1 MRRMICTLCTILL
14 ILCGTVFSSAQVG
27 DIVSD
32 VYSTDILTYIDGE
45 PIQGYA
51 INGKTVICVEDLTNY
66 GFTVM
71 YDDSIRTLFA
81 TQNKE
86 KPDDPRPVISRGK
99 VGEVTGH
106 IYETDI
112 RVILNGV
119 YINAAALD
127 GKMVIPVEEIGLYWP
142 NENEGEPAEDY
153 YWSWYQYDDS
163 VRKLSLNT
171 RVVTAETVN
180 SSYYERQMR
189 GNTVRWN
196 DEYLLFTGW
205 IPNVHAFG
213 VQIIPTISYKYGKD
227 KVGLWNILDRY
238 RDKYGY
244 ESIDFMEPQ
253 EEKGKLIRPRL
264 EPDPENSEW
273 ILWELANG
281 DVYYLN
287 AYSMIM
293 LDEKPY

>member
-1 MRRMICTLCTILL
+1 MICTLCTVLL

-32 VYSTDILTYIDGE
+32 IYSTDILTYIDGE

-86 KPDDPRPVISRGK
+86 KPADPRPVISRGT

-112 RVILNGV
+112 RVILNGA

-142 NENEGEPAEDY
+142 NDNEGEPAED
-153 YWSWYQYDDS
+153 
-163 VRKLSLNT
+163 
-171 RVVTAETVN
+171 
-180 SSYYERQMR
+180 
-189 GNTVRWN
+189 
-196 DEYLLFTGW
+196 
-205 IPNVHAFG
+205 
-213 VQIIPTISYKYGKD
+213 
-227 KVGLWNILDRY
+227 
-238 RDKYGY
+238 
-244 ESIDFMEPQ
+244 
-253 EEKGKLIRPRL
+253 
-264 EPDPENSEW
+264 
-273 ILWELANG
+273 
-281 DVYYLN
+281 
-287 AYSMIM
+287 
-293 LDEKPY
+293 